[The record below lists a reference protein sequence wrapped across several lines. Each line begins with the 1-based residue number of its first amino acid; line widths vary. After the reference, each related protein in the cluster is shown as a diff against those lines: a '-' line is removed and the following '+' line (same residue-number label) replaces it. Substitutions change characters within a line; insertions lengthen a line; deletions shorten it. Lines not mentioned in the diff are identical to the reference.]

1 MRTLLLFKINA
12 NMIFRRRDA
21 RVASFCWE
29 FWFALAIKDGI
40 VNTNLE
46 YDNGKLFWYRFKQF
60 CNKAIDLVFI
70 SYAILPHKVC
80 LLVLNELLLLHCNQF
95 YNELIPYLHG

>member
-1 MRTLLLFKINA
+1 MPTLFLQKGCKSCEGA
-12 NMIFRRRDA
+12 T
-21 RVASFCWE
+21 FCWE

-60 CNKAIDLVFI
+60 CNKAIELVFI
-70 SYAILPHKVC
+70 LYAILPHEVC
-80 LLVLNELLLLHCNQF
+80 L
-95 YNELIPYLHG
+95 